1 MTESGAYKL
10 VIPNKEVRE
19 VYKLQIQEWF
29 KRTVMSNKEQL
40 KNFWKAFD
48 GGDTKAVENYLNRT
62 LSNSISVFDTKGKG
76 RGKRKFLSYAFGWS
90 FW

>member
-1 MTESGAYKL
+1 MHYLTQTGMTESGAYKL

-29 KRTVMSNKEQL
+29 KRTVMSNTEQL

-48 GGDTKAVENYLNRT
+48 GGSARAVQGQ
-62 LSNSISVFDTKGKG
+62 IS
-76 RGKRKFLSYAFGWS
+76 S
-90 FW
+90 

>member
-29 KRTVMSNKEQL
+29 KRTVMSNTEQL

-48 GGDTKAVENYLNRT
+48 GGRH
-62 LSNSISVFDTKGKG
+62 KGG
-76 RGKRKFLSYAFGWS
+76 
-90 FW
+90 